1 MSKLCNK
8 ILFVLVCIFFCACK
22 SPLEKISSIP
32 ITDLYNE
39 EITLSEISDHTATV
53 ITFLSPECP
62 LSENYTKTLNDIQ
75 QEFKG
80 KNIDFINIFP
90 GTFYSA
96 EEIHSFIKTYNL
108 KQNNLPDKKLLLVK
122 YLNASITPEVFVLN
136 NKGSVVY
143 SGAIDNWAIDLGEK
157 RQVIT
162 EFYLK
167 DALNAILQ
175 NKKIT
180 ISKTKAV
187 GCFIETD

>member
-1 MSKLCNK
+1 MICILLCG
-8 ILFVLVCIFFCACK
+8 CR

-32 ITDLYNE
+32 LTDFSNK
-39 EITLSEISDHTATV
+39 EITLSEIPDHKATV

-75 QEFKG
+75 LEFEEKG
-80 KNIDFINIFP
+80 IDFINMFP
-90 GTFYSA
+90 GTYYSG
-96 EEIHSFIKTYNL
+96 EEIHTFVQTYKL

-122 YLNASITPEVFVLN
+122 YLKATTTPEVFVLN
-136 NKGSVVY
+136 NKGVVVY

-175 NKKIT
+175 NRKVT

-187 GCFIETD
+187 GCFIEID